1 MPDETTKGR
10 RRRKAPAIPSVSIFI
25 VTATCAVF
33 LLMASAIVYI
43 SHSMYEEAFFNYS
56 NDIALATNAEASFL
70 IDGDLVEFYARNLTV
85 DDQYEAFAAKLDTMK
100 EHTKAEYFYVLV
112 DNGVPGM
119 YTYIYDSGHKSDPD
133 RKYALGINETKGE
146 YEGADEVLA
155 TGRAFDSARHYKG
168 TYGELF
174 YAYAPVLNASGDVV
188 GFLGTDMDV
197 TPWRERMN
205 RYQAIILGTLV
216 LSVVAFTAIYYL
228 IVNRVLAL
236 PLGYVT
242 EGALRLAR
250 GDLDLELPAIATDRS
265 DEIGQLA
272 SAFESVS
279 SSVSGL
285 LRDIGKILQAARE
298 GRLGER
304 TASTDYDGTYRSI
317 ISGVDMTL
325 DVISHHLDALPE
337 GIAFFGPDRKMLYG
351 NSAMQ
356 TFVGLHGLEAVEL
369 GLQDGTDAADDA
381 QDGGSATS
389 TADTAKKIVLE
400 TTSGESRNY
409 AVSLFRTEEAFPIMM
424 VVSDV
429 TTLVRAKDAALTAS
443 KAKSEFLSRMS
454 HEIRT
459 PMNAIIGMSQIA
471 QGSDD
476 LEKIRSCLDKIE
488 SSSIHLLGIINDIL
502 DLSKIEAGKL
512 VLDEEDFSLT
522 DDVNFVLSMMQSRA
536 KQGDIALS
544 LGVDVEHDVVRTDSL
559 RLNQVLLNL
568 LSNAVKFSPGG
579 TEVHIAV
586 REIPEERSGERS
598 TFRFSVRDRGLGM
611 DEQQIQR
618 IFQPFEQ
625 AGADISRKYGGTGLG
640 LPISMSIVE
649 MMGGAFS
656 VRSEPGVGSE
666 FTFTIR
672 ADAWTREERPLAKR
686 EKERG
691 ERRQHPAV
699 YDFKDRRA
707 LVVDDIEINR
717 EIIVELLSDTGLEMI
732 PAEDGR
738 AAVEAFSASPEGYF
752 DVILMDMRMP
762 VMDGT
767 AATRAIRALDRA
779 DAKSVRIV
787 AMTANVMKEDVDQ
800 AIAAGMNAHIGK
812 PIDLDRL
819 LEVLEQGFSSA
830 GS

>member
-1 MPDETTKGR
+1 MSDETTKK
-10 RRRKAPAIPSVSIFI
+10 RRKHHSPAISSVSVII

-33 LLMASAIVYI
+33 LLMASVIVYI
-43 SHSMYEEAFFNYS
+43 SHTMYEEAFFNYN
-56 NDIALATNAEASFL
+56 NDIALAINAEASFL

-85 DDQYEAFAAKLDTMK
+85 DDQYEEFAAKLDTMK
-100 EHTKAEYFYVLV
+100 EHTKAEYFYVLT
-112 DNGVPGM
+112 DNGIPGM
-119 YTYIYDSGHKSDPD
+119 YTYIYDSDHKSDPN
-133 RKYALGINETKGE
+133 RRYALGINETKGE

-155 TGRAFDSARHYKG
+155 TGRAFDLARHYKG
-168 TYGELF
+168 VYGELF
-174 YAYAPVLNASGDVV
+174 YAYAPVLNSSGDVV

-205 RYQAIILGTLV
+205 HYQAVILGTLV

-228 IVNRVLAL
+228 IVKRVLVL

-250 GDLDLELPAIATDRS
+250 GDLDLELPAIAIDRN

-304 TASTDYDGTYRSI
+304 TASTDYGGTYRSI

-337 GIAFFGPDRKMLYG
+337 GIAFFGPGWEMLYG
-351 NSAMQ
+351 NSSMR
-356 TFVGLHGLEAVEL
+356 TFVELHGLDAVEL
-369 GLQDGTDAADDA
+369 SLLGEDRASGDA
-381 QDGGSATS
+381 QDDGTEAREIS
-389 TADTAKKIVLE
+389 LE
-400 TTSGESRNY
+400 TVGGEGRNY

-429 TTLVRAKDAALTAS
+429 TTLVRTKDAALTAS

-522 DDVNFVLSMMQSRA
+522 DDALFVLSMMQSRA
-536 KQGDIALS
+536 KQSGIALS
-544 LGVDVEHDVVRTDSL
+544 LDMDVEHDVVKTDSL

-568 LSNAVKFSPGG
+568 LSNAIKFSASG
-579 TEVHIAV
+579 TEVRVAV
-586 REIPEERSGERS
+586 REVPEERSGERS
-598 TFRFSVRDRGLGM
+598 TFRFSVLDHGLGM
-611 DEQQIQR
+611 DEQQVQR

-625 AGADISRKYGGTGLG
+625 AGTDISRKYGGTGLG
-640 LPISMSIVE
+640 LPISMNIVE

-666 FTFTIR
+666 FSFTIR
-672 ADAWTREERPLAKR
+672 VSAWTRAERPIADEEKR
-686 EKERG
+686 HDEK
-691 ERRQHPAV
+691 RQGPAV
-699 YDFKDRRA
+699 YDFKGRRA

-717 EIIVELLSDTGLEMI
+717 EIIAELLSDTGLEMI

-738 AAVEAFSASPEGYF
+738 TAVEAFSASPEGFF

-767 AATRAIRALDRA
+767 AATRAIRTLDRA

-819 LEVLEQGFSSA
+819 LEVLEQGFSSD
-830 GS
+830 